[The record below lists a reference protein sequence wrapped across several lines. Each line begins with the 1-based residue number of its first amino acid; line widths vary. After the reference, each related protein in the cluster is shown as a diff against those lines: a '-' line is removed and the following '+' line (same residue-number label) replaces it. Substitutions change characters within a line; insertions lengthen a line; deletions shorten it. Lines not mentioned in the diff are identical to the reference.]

1 MRLEWLNDI
10 LAVAETG
17 SLSEAAERR
26 NLTQSAFSRRVRVIE
41 DYVGAPLF
49 DRGRKPL
56 QMQPTTAR
64 QRDQIAKLAEEIQQL
79 VSDLRMGSE
88 ASQNRVIFASQH
100 ALTTSLTPDLL
111 HWLNGQFPD
120 VYVRL
125 RSANQDECFGLL
137 LSRQADLAF
146 VYRAEG
152 DEHLIEAEFIETV
165 TLGRDRLIP
174 VFAHHLSDA
183 LNEEF
188 QSGQL
193 PFIAYPRDV
202 FLGQTLE
209 KSILPPLRQII
220 HPIPKA
226 ETALTLAA
234 TELAMVGIGVAW
246 IPSSLAFR
254 KIKENQLIDLSST
267 LPSINMDVTAV
278 RVAGS
283 SNSANAM
290 LWSHL
295 LSISHSE
302 ASAWP
307 YLDGLNGANK

>member
-26 NLTQSAFSRRVRVIE
+26 NLTQSAFSRRVRAIE
-41 DYVGAPLF
+41 DYVGTPLF

-88 ASQNRVIFASQH
+88 ASQNRVVFASQH

-111 HWLNGQFPD
+111 HWLSGQVPD

-146 VYRAEG
+146 VYRPEG
-152 DEHLIEAEFIETV
+152 DEHLIEADFIETL
-165 TLGRDRLIP
+165 TLGQDRLIP
-174 VFAHHLSDA
+174 VYARHASDA
-183 LNEEF
+183 LNEQF

-193 PFIAYPRDV
+193 PVIAYPRDV
-202 FLGQTLE
+202 FLGHILE
-209 KSILPPLRQII
+209 KSILPPLRQIVR
-220 HPIPKA
+220 PIPKV

-246 IPSSLAFR
+246 VPSSLAYR
-254 KIKENQLIDLSST
+254 KIRDDQLVDLSNT

-283 SNSANAM
+283 SNAANAM
-290 LWSHL
+290 LWNHL
-295 LSISHSE
+295 VSISNSE
-302 ASAWP
+302 NSTWTA
-307 YLDGLNGANK
+307 LDTLRGKDG